1 MLFPFFRSSVCL
13 CVQAKF
19 LRVVAMIASLELQVP
34 KLGGSCLTLFLG
46 PLIFCSQQFT
56 SKAAGICHHWEGSA
70 VLSLFFLFCA
80 CTHTPCSMG
89 FKIASEKDT
98 IIFFRSFF
106 AYLITVINERSVH
119 LHESNIYSILRVT
132 CAVFSVF

>member
-1 MLFPFFRSSVCL
+1 MIIKEWKVLYTVIIIPDWCFFLSFVLQYAFAFKPFL
-13 CVQAKF
+13 H
-19 LRVVAMIASLELQVP
+19 VVAMIASLELQVP

-89 FKIASEKDT
+89 FKVASEKDT
-98 IIFFRSFF
+98 IIFF
-106 AYLITVINERSVH
+106 
-119 LHESNIYSILRVT
+119 
-132 CAVFSVF
+132 